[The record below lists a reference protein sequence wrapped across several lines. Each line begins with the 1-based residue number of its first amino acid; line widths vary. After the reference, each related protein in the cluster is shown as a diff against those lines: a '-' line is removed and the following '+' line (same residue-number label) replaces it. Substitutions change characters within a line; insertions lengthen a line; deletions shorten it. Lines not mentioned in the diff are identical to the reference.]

1 MSFIWH
7 GFLIY
12 LGDIMKKV
20 YNIVEQ
26 KILIDTDFDYKMD
39 DAYNPFLECD
49 NTYDVKYKFNKINQ
63 LDNNLFLKNEKL
75 HSKNLIEIYDNKNGY
90 LRLYLNL

>member
-20 YNIVEQ
+20 YNIVDQ
-26 KILIDTDFDYKMD
+26 NILIDTDFDYKMD
-39 DAYNPFLECD
+39 DAYNTFLECD
-49 NTYDVKYKFNKINQ
+49 NNYD
-63 LDNNLFLKNEKL
+63 
-75 HSKNLIEIYDNKNGY
+75 
-90 LRLYLNL
+90 

>member
-20 YNIVEQ
+20 YNIVDQ
-26 KILIDTDFDYKMD
+26 NILIDTDFDYKMD

-49 NTYDVKYKFNKINQ
+49 STYDVKYKFNKINK
-63 LDNNLFLKNEKL
+63 LDNNLFLKNKKYIL
-75 HSKNLIEIYDNKNGY
+75 FVFLLQQMIYV
-90 LRLYLNL
+90 LF